1 MELIVKVNVKSISNG
16 KNSFNVYNTYIK
28 DEQSG
33 EWVKFN
39 VKFKQGQEKPIVDSY
54 VYADDKEISINEI
67 GTYPTVFINKV
78 NKIVKLRF
86 DGKNLAKYFR
96 QADSE
101 KTEESTEIVGDPF
114 DEGDDSDSALFDN
127 YVEEKDL
134 PFDKEEKKG
143 KK

>member
-39 VKFKQGQEKPIVDSY
+39 VKFKQGEEKPVVDSY
-54 VYADDKEISINEI
+54 VYANDKEISINEI
-67 GTYPTVFINKV
+67 GQYPTVFINKV

-86 DGKNLAKYFR
+86 DGKNLSKYFK
-96 QADSE
+96 AVDEGKNEEE
-101 KTEESTEIVGDPF
+101 KDNTTEENEPSIFDDPI
-114 DEGDDSDSALFDN
+114 D
-127 YVEEKDL
+127 EKDL
-134 PFDKEEKKG
+134 PF
-143 KK
+143 